1 MNIAI
6 CDDDKYFCQVLKDK
20 LLKKFH
26 ENCGEIVIVD
36 IYTDSTV
43 FINEGTQHNYQLVFL
58 DIDMPNENGFSVADK
73 IANTISD
80 CYFVFVTSHDSLV
93 FEAIKK
99 HPFGFVRKTKLQT
112 ELEPLIDDFLSADFN
127 NKKFYII
134 KKYNNIERLPVCNIK
149 YVEAKGNHVLFYT
162 DENVHSKK
170 GKISDVEMEL
180 PQKQFVRISRSFI
193 VNLAQVYGA
202 ITTTGLTLKTGEHL
216 PVSRERINQVKKAYL
231 HYLRGEY

>member
-99 HPFGFVRKTKLQT
+99 HPFGFTGECQKIFKEGRR
-112 ELEPLIDDFLSADFN
+112 LIRHN
-127 NKKFYII
+127 
-134 KKYNNIERLPVCNIK
+134 PNIK
-149 YVEAKGNHVLFYT
+149 SG
-162 DENVHSKK
+162 
-170 GKISDVEMEL
+170 GKT
-180 PQKQFVRISRSFI
+180 F
-193 VNLAQVYGA
+193 
-202 ITTTGLTLKTGEHL
+202 
-216 PVSRERINQVKKAYL
+216 
-231 HYLRGEY
+231 